1 MSTPEQQIRV
11 NEERDGRLR
20 DYIIGFSA
28 YARQNDVSNVLRERD
43 RALAEVASLR
53 EQVAAL
59 EDRLRTAE
67 RNAPPTQQMRTNAS
81 ANPSWIP
88 IQTDRPCVCGHDASV
103 HEFFA
108 PTGPCLDCECWAYRP
123 AAAIRAGIACPT
135 GEHRLGTV
143 CTHPTEG
150 ATDA

>member
-1 MSTPEQQIRV
+1 MWPKSDSVAWIVGADDEQF
-11 NEERDGRLR
+11 DLFGP
-20 DYIIGFSA
+20 D
-28 YARQNDVSNVLRERD
+28 LREL
-43 RALAEVASLR
+43 LAEVEQLRTELAAVRTTITGLR

-59 EDRLRTAE
+59 EDQLRIAE
-67 RNAPPTQQMRTNAS
+67 AS
-81 ANPSWIP
+81 QPRPAEPISFSTSTNPSWIP

-108 PTGPCLDCECWAYRP
+108 PTGPCLDCECWAYSP
-123 AAAIRAGIACPT
+123 AVVRTGIACPT

-150 ATDA
+150 EHQ